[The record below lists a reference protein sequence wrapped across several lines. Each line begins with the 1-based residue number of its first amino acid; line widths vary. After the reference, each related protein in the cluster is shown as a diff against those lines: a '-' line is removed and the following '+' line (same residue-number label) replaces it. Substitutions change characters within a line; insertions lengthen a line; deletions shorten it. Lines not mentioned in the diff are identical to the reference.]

1 MEISSR
7 ASQNVT
13 WFYPGITQHTELIGS
28 HLAQQRK
35 KIISAHLVSP
45 HLIFYFWLSGLIMME
60 ILQGYPFSER
70 NDLKVSLTER
80 TELRMTTVVPRALP
94 SADGGLT
101 VVCVCT
107 LMYVCAHVYLWVHV
121 QDK

>member
-1 MEISSR
+1 
-7 ASQNVT
+7 
-13 WFYPGITQHTELIGS
+13 
-28 HLAQQRK
+28 
-35 KIISAHLVSP
+35 
-45 HLIFYFWLSGLIMME
+45 MMK

-94 SADGGLT
+94 LVAGGLM

-107 LMYVCAHVYLWVHV
+107 LMHVCAHVYLWVHV